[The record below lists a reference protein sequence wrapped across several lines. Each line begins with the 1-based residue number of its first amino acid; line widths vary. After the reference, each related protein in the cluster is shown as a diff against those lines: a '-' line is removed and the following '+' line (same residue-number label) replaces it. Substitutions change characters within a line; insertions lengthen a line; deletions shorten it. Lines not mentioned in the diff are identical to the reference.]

1 MRIDRLLVTTACALL
16 LAAAPASAWEPPR
29 IPDPSAADYDWQTV
43 ARKHG
48 LSEDEVKALGQ
59 RKVLMTNE
67 AFRQVFTPYVEADLP
82 MFITSDSL
90 LAAFHVLYEES
101 VLRME
106 QTNAR
111 RVPEILQHVW
121 RGLEVQ
127 RPPKDAGAAPACA
140 YRRARVVVG
149 TALALL
155 GEEPDGAGEDVA
167 RLVREEV
174 RKILEARAL
183 DRKHMAETMP
193 AWLGTPD
200 RTFFGIDYS
209 RYKPRGFYTK
219 SENLKRYFRAV
230 AWLQSI
236 PFRVSKDEELGA
248 ALLLG
253 RAADEDRFASDA
265 DRRRFSTYFWTFG
278 NFVGAR
284 DDWDLLEMA
293 RAAKWD
299 DDLEATRKRLLE
311 QARLESE
318 QPRINDLVRFPPMD
332 PRAAATEPNFRILS
346 AHRTPDAILFHRTTD
361 LRDFGMERPLPSGLE
376 VAASLGSDYAR
387 GRVPGPQRE
396 KLLRILDKTEPVF
409 RGRSL
414 YCDYLGCLRC
424 LLNAPEPDAPA
435 FLKGEPWQAKS
446 CQTALAGWSQ
456 LRHTWALQAKQSVTF
471 MCAMILPPGFVEPE
485 PEFFGRMAGLLER
498 TRDRLD
504 RTGALG
510 MDTAQVAR
518 DIREVAA
525 VLTSP
530 QVKKDGR
537 MAIYKAFEDDLSRGE
552 WMMFLMGC
560 LKVRPDRKDEQG
572 YLKKAAAEL
581 LKLAGQFDAGT
592 VPDNERLKTL
602 LTKHHKDIRP
612 LWNDLVEVCRRLET
626 LAHKQLRARPLDEDD
641 RSFIKRYG
649 AKIAG
654 VMLYGGNSY
663 VSPRDDAPRAV
674 DVHYDPNTGRYLEVG
689 IARPRA
695 LYVLYPYKGEEVL
708 CRGAVLPYYE
718 FAHGERLTD
727 GQWKALLDS
736 DARPAIPEWVRA
748 VATPGGIGRATP
760 KGH

>member
-1 MRIDRLLVTTACALL
+1 MRIQRRMTGFVCFVIF
-16 LAAAPASAWEPPR
+16 LAGPAAAWEPPR
-29 IPDPSAADYDWQTV
+29 MPDPSAEDYDWRAV
-43 ARKHG
+43 AHKHG
-48 LSEDEVKALGQ
+48 LADGEVKALGK

-106 QTNAR
+106 QANAR
-111 RVPEILQHVW
+111 RLPEILSHVW
-121 RGLEVQ
+121 RGLEAEK
-127 RPPKDAGAAPACA
+127 PSKDAGTVPPRA

-155 GEEPDGAGEDVA
+155 DEELDGVGEDGA
-167 RLVREEV
+167 RLVGKEV
-174 RKILEARAL
+174 RKIREARTL
-183 DRKHMAETMP
+183 DPKRMAETMP

-200 RTFFGIDYS
+200 DTFFGIDYS
-209 RYKPRGFYTK
+209 RFKPRGFYTT
-219 SENLKRYFRAV
+219 SHDLERYFRAV

-253 RAADEDRFASDA
+253 RAADDNRFASDA
-265 DRRRFSTYFWTFG
+265 DRRRFSAYFWTFG
-278 NFVGAR
+278 NFLGTR

-293 RAAKWD
+293 RAAKWV
-299 DDLEATRKRLLE
+299 DDLKTTRKWLLE

-318 QPRINDLVRFPPMD
+318 QPHVNDLVRFPPMD
-332 PRAAATEPNFRILS
+332 PRAAASEPNFRILS

-361 LRDFGMERPLPSGLE
+361 LRDFVGDRLLPSSLE

-387 GRVPGPQRE
+387 ARVPGPQRE
-396 KLLRILDKTEPVF
+396 KVLRILDETRPVF
-409 RGRSL
+409 HGQSL
-414 YCDYLGCLRC
+414 YCDYLGCLGC
-424 LLNAPEPDAPA
+424 LLDEPEPDAPA

-456 LRHTWALQAKQSVTF
+456 LRHTWALQAKQSVTYL
-471 MCAMILPPGFVEPE
+471 CAMILPPGFVEPE
-485 PEFFGRMAGLLER
+485 PEFFGSMAGLVER

-504 RTGALG
+504 RAGALEL
-510 MDTAQVAR
+510 DTAQVAR

-530 QVKKDGR
+530 QAKKGGR
-537 MAIYKAFEDDLSRGE
+537 MAITKAFEDAPSRGE
-552 WMMFLMGC
+552 WAMFLMNC
-560 LKVRPDRKDEQG
+560 LKVRPDPKDEQA

-581 LKLAGQFDAGT
+581 RKMAQRFDEGA
-592 VPDNERLKTL
+592 VPDNEWLQRLL
-602 LTKHHKDIRP
+602 AKHHEDIRP
-612 LWNDLVEVCRRLET
+612 LWDDLLAVCRRLET
-626 LAHKQLRARPLDEDD
+626 LAHKQLRGRPLDQDD
-641 RSFIKRYG
+641 RGFIERYG
-649 AKIAG
+649 TRIAG

-663 VSPRDDAPRAV
+663 VSPRDDAPRAI

-695 LYVLYPYKGEEVL
+695 LYVLYPHEGAEVL

-727 GQWKALLDS
+727 AGWKALLDS
-736 DARPAIPEWVRA
+736 DERPAIPEWTRPV
-748 VATPGGIGRATP
+748 TSPNGIGRATP
-760 KGH
+760 EKP